1 MQEKKTPVFIVAT
14 RAFSTSDNG
23 ERRDFTKD
31 DIIHSISNTVPL
43 ANIASRQIEELK
55 QWAAQ
60 AGARTASIDPP
71 LSEDLKKRSAEYGIG
86 PVEVD

>member
-1 MQEKKTPVFIVAT
+1 MKTTPVFIVAT
-14 RAFSTSDNG
+14 RAFNTSDNG
-23 ERRDFTKD
+23 ERRDFNRY
-31 DIIHSISNTVPL
+31 DINHSISNTVPL

-60 AGARTASIDPP
+60 AGARTASIDLP